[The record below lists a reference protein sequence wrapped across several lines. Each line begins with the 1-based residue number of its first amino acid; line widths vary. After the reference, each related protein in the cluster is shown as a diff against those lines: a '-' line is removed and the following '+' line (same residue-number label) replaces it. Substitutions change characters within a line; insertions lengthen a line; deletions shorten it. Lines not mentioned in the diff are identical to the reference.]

1 MFTFNVDGIEQT
13 LADLESIF
21 SEQNLQKI
29 KDKALEE
36 GATFMRNKIHAA
48 QLKTKDTGAM
58 ASEVTFSDPQTI
70 DGERVVTIH
79 WKGPDNR
86 YRVVH
91 LVENGFY
98 DRSGKFI
105 KPAGYG
111 QIENVLASNQA
122 RYIQIVQN
130 SIARQIGA

>member
-1 MFTFNVDGIEQT
+1 MHG
-13 LADLESIF
+13 
-21 SEQNLQKI
+21 
-29 KDKALEE
+29 
-36 GATFMRNKIHAA
+36 KIHAA
-48 QLKTKDTGAM
+48 QLQTKDTGAT
-58 ASEVTFSDPQTI
+58 ASELTFSEPKTI
-70 DGERVVTIH
+70 DGERVITIH
-79 WKGPDNR
+79 WKGDKER

-98 DRSGKFI
+98 AKDGSFV
-105 KPAGYG
+105 KPVGYG